1 MPEIRRIREADAEAV
16 VELWDRMVREVPDG
30 GPLTEAGRR
39 HLGRMLAITAWHRE
53 TFCLVAVEGD
63 EVLGFGLGRVDIG
76 DGLLPEAV
84 GEIQELS
91 VAPGTPDA
99 AALKV
104 RLAEAVIAR
113 LRALGT
119 TTMRKTLAADEPA
132 EQRFWADRG
141 FEADMVVMSAYDAE
155 QR

>member
-30 GPLTEAGRR
+30 APLTEAGRR

-91 VAPGTPDA
+91 VAPGTPETNQKKSVSAMPLAIDA
-99 AALKV
+99 AAAMHRPPQSLG
-104 RLAEAVIAR
+104 LAEQ
-113 LRALGT
+113 LLLALA
-119 TTMRKTLAADEPA
+119 L
-132 EQRFWADRG
+132 Q
-141 FEADMVVMSAYDAE
+141 
-155 QR
+155 